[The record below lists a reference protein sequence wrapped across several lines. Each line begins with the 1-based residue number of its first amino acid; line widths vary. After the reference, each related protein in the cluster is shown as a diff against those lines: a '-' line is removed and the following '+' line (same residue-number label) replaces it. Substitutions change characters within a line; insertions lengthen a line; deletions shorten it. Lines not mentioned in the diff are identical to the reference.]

1 MFLSNEE
8 RRTEASTMEIEAAA
22 DAAVDKDREPA
33 WKWFALLQ
41 RLDRRTL
48 AIVAFIFGVA
58 VMLSYRPW
66 RQIEVGD
73 PAVYDYIAQSILR
86 GQLPYRD
93 VVDIKGPL
101 APYISALAIFVS
113 KEIGLRDLIAVRLM
127 NVALLGLLSA
137 VTWLVAEKYLKN
149 RLAAVLA
156 FLIPLMPEHFAM
168 MSIAGTQPK
177 LPMILFGMVTLLLI
191 ARDRPVWA
199 GVCSMLACLCWQP
212 GLLFTGT
219 AFLIFSRYLTSW
231 RDLRALKVL
240 IGAAIP
246 LLVVLSYFYSRGA
259 LTDLWAWTI
268 TYNYGVFGP
277 EATKGT
283 GAAVVKLWRIIVRV
297 FRPDTSAFGSTLL
310 GMFKSRF
317 EPLAGLTT
325 LAMVPAALVGL
336 LVFVFERARIKLK
349 SKGSMGSPDL
359 FRDAL
364 FIPPMVYLAF
374 CLINFQAGPDLIPFF
389 PFIGIFAGWFLVRAG
404 QTIASMNWIKQRRWP
419 GSDAWVPG
427 FAIVLVVVVIV
438 MRTATYRV
446 DTWTLQYQDQEFKTL
461 SDLLGPDDKIYVHG
475 TVEILV
481 LLNRPNLNPYV
492 LLDWDAD
499 NFAGARIA
507 GGWDAIMDDMEAQA
521 PKLVAISRLRT
532 VTHRTDLERWVQD
545 HYDKL
550 DMFRYERVFIRK
562 QR

>member
-1 MFLSNEE
+1 
-8 RRTEASTMEIEAAA
+8 
-22 DAAVDKDREPA
+22 
-33 WKWFALLQ
+33 
-41 RLDRRTL
+41 
-48 AIVAFIFGVA
+48 
-58 VMLSYRPW
+58 
-66 RQIEVGD
+66 
-73 PAVYDYIAQSILR
+73 
-86 GQLPYRD
+86 
-93 VVDIKGPL
+93 
-101 APYISALAIFVS
+101 
-113 KEIGLRDLIAVRLM
+113 
-127 NVALLGLLSA
+127 
-137 VTWLVAEKYLKN
+137 
-149 RLAAVLA
+149 
-156 FLIPLMPEHFAM
+156 
-168 MSIAGTQPK
+168 
-177 LPMILFGMVTLLLI
+177 
-191 ARDRPVWA
+191 
-199 GVCSMLACLCWQP
+199 
-212 GLLFTGT
+212 
-219 AFLIFSRYLTSW
+219 
-231 RDLRALKVL
+231 
-240 IGAAIP
+240 
-246 LLVVLSYFYSRGA
+246 
-259 LTDLWAWTI
+259 
-268 TYNYGVFGP
+268 
-277 EATKGT
+277 
-283 GAAVVKLWRIIVRV
+283 
-297 FRPDTSAFGSTLL
+297 
-310 GMFKSRF
+310 
-317 EPLAGLTT
+317 
-325 LAMVPAALVGL
+325 MVPASMLGL

-404 QTIASMNWIKQRRWP
+404 QTIASMNWIKQRRWAA
-419 GSDAWVPG
+419 SDFWLPG
-427 FAIVLVVVVIV
+427 FAIVLVVIIILV
-438 MRTATYRV
+438 RTATYRV

-550 DMFRYERVFIRK
+550 DMFKYERVFIRK